1 MDYRPLP
8 RKYFDHL
15 RPRKSSKALNGLFIL
30 ASFYTLYFARAIF
43 LPIVVAILLNF
54 LLTPL
59 VRLLKRLYIPEPVSA
74 LLVILVFLGA
84 IGYGFYRLSGPANEW
99 LAKGPENF
107 TVIPSKIEILKKPV
121 EKSINGLFNIRK
133 QIEKTTISPEEQ
145 TITTL
150 TVKPSGPGP
159 FSSIFT
165 STGDF
170 FAQLGVIFFILYFLL
185 ASGDF
190 FLKKTIEIQHSLK
203 KKKEAVIIARDV
215 KKQIANFLLIKTV
228 TGVGLAMVISTV
240 MYFLQMPAPIL
251 WGVLAG
257 VLEFIPY
264 IGVVIGT
271 LLCAITSLIIFND
284 PTQILLPPISFF
296 VITSLTGNFIVP
308 LVLSRSLTLH
318 PVIIFTGVIF
328 GGWMWGVTG
337 ALIAIP
343 LISILKIFCN
353 NIRSL
358 TALGKFLGG

>member
-1 MDYRPLP
+1 M
-8 RKYFDHL
+8 
-15 RPRKSSKALNGLFIL
+15 
-30 ASFYTLYFARAIF
+30 
-43 LPIVVAILLNF
+43 
-54 LLTPL
+54 
-59 VRLLKRLYIPEPVSA
+59 
-74 LLVILVFLGA
+74 
-84 IGYGFYRLSGPANEW
+84 
-99 LAKGPENF
+99 
-107 TVIPSKIEILKKPV
+107 
-121 EKSINGLFNIRK
+121 
-133 QIEKTTISPEEQ
+133 
-145 TITTL
+145 
-150 TVKPSGPGP
+150 
-159 FSSIFT
+159 
-165 STGDF
+165 
-170 FAQLGVIFFILYFLL
+170 
-185 ASGDF
+185 
-190 FLKKTIEIQHSLK
+190 
-203 KKKEAVIIARDV
+203 
-215 KKQIANFLLIKTV
+215 
-228 TGVGLAMVISTV
+228 ISTV

-271 LLCAITSLIIFND
+271 ILCAITSLIVFND
-284 PTQILLPPISFF
+284 ATQILLPPISFF